1 MRQEHSDKIGIVELG
16 RVGMVALR
24 ALLALGWRDFV
35 LGDART
41 VSLTDIIG
49 DSTYRSS
56 DLGQR
61 RVDAATRILVADF
74 PESRFELR
82 AGPEDGPRWSVDW
95 LERCAVC
102 LFASDAATESV
113 AFEVNA
119 TCLATRIP
127 LVPGLAMGNVGQVGP
142 VVQVGKGPCLRCV
155 DLRVRATTGRSSFP
169 QELYADESVV
179 ERVGQALA
187 ERTRYL
193 IEEQAGQNEVV
204 YFWAPNET
212 TRYAFLSSALCR
224 ECSRYGPPMRYRS
237 PAKFDY
243 RERPTSDPRY
253 ILGFADRLINP
264 VAGPIRSLQRFEP
277 AGRAPILKH
286 WVADLADP
294 GWESFGR
301 PSLYCGGSALEDD
314 VARAAALGE
323 AVERAAVCP
332 PSYGQLSIAS
342 YSDIVDDALDP
353 LLWDLYHEETRKRPG
368 FPYGFP
374 SHALPTTWTW
384 GYSLIQERPVMVP
397 ASRVFSPLRPGA
409 PGDYTDGP
417 IISGFAAG
425 NTLEEATLGGLF
437 ETLERDA
444 FMIAWANRLPLKLL
458 RLGPDSR
465 DQVGKYYEAF
475 TAAGIEVRCFSLSL
489 DLGTHLVIAIAR
501 SNGADEPASVVAA
514 AADLDMGAACR
525 RALKELSANRL
536 TVQHEMLKAAGS
548 LPTAEPEQVIDE
560 TTHGLLYARRDM
572 VPVLDFWWEASESIA
587 LPPAPPV
594 ESVYQ
599 RLRRCVEKVG
609 QAGLQVVA
617 IDLTPPEFRRMD
629 LWVVK
634 TIVPGAYPMNFDER
648 WRHLGGARMRIAPVT
663 AGFSSSPA
671 ELKELNH
678 LPHPFP

>member
-1 MRQEHSDKIGIVELG
+1 MRLERSDKIGIIELG
-16 RVGMVALR
+16 RVGVVALR

-35 LGDART
+35 LGDARV
-41 VSLTDIIG
+41 VSLTDVIG
-49 DSTYRSS
+49 NSTYRRS
-56 DLGQR
+56 DLGRR
-61 RVDAATRILVADF
+61 RVEAATRVLVAEF
-74 PESRFELR
+74 PNSRFELR

-95 LERCAVC
+95 LEHCAVC
-102 LFASDAATESV
+102 LLACDAATELV

-142 VVQVGKGPCLRCV
+142 VVQVGEGPCLRCV
-155 DLRVRATTGRSSFP
+155 DLRVRATTGRPSFTP
-169 QELYADESVV
+169 ELYADESVV
-179 ERVGQALA
+179 ERVGRALA

-193 IEEQAGQNEVV
+193 LEGQAEQNEVV
-204 YFWAPNET
+204 YFWAPKET
-212 TRYAFLSSALCR
+212 ARYAFLSSALCTD
-224 ECSRYGPPMRYRS
+224 CSRYVPPMRYRS

-243 RERPTSDPRY
+243 RERPTSDPQH
-253 ILGFADRLINP
+253 ILGLAERLVNP
-264 VAGPIRSLQRFEP
+264 IAGPIRSLQRFEP
-277 AGRAPILKH
+277 TGRAPTLKH

-294 GWESFGR
+294 GWVSFGR
-301 PSLYCGGSALEDD
+301 ASLYCGGSALEDD

-323 AVERAAVCP
+323 AVERATACP

-342 YSDIVDDALDP
+342 YGDIAGDALDP

-368 FPYGFP
+368 FPYVTP

-384 GYSLIQERPVMVP
+384 GYSLTQERPFMVP
-397 ASRVFSPLRPGA
+397 ASRVFSPLRPSA

-417 IISGFAAG
+417 IISGFATG

-444 FMIAWANRLPLKLL
+444 FMIAWANRLPPKLL
-458 RLGPDSR
+458 RLGPNSR
-465 DQVGKYYEAF
+465 DQVGEYHEAF
-475 TAAGIEVRCFSLSL
+475 TAAGVEVRCFSLLL
-489 DLGTHLVIAIAR
+489 DLGAHLVIAIAR
-501 SNGADEPASVVAA
+501 SNCADEPASVVAA
-514 AADLDMGAACR
+514 AADLDIGAACR

-548 LPTAEPEQVIDE
+548 LPTADPEQVIDE

-572 VPVLDFWWEASESIA
+572 VPVLDFWWEATESID

-594 ESVYQ
+594 EPVYQ

-609 QAGLQVVA
+609 QTGLHVVA

-648 WRHLGGARMRIAPVT
+648 WRHLGGARMRIAPVA
-663 AGFSSSPA
+663 AGLSPSPV
-671 ELKELNH
+671 ELRELNH